1 MGIASKRGRTLKL
14 EQFASLYIGSGWT
27 NNHLTLVVIFNKI
40 FSISNCSGQDIIKY
54 PACSNTWPLYATKTI
69 MLFKGTD
76 GGDFSEAH
84 SDTVVF

>member
-1 MGIASKRGRTLKL
+1 MFS
-14 EQFASLYIGSGWT
+14 IGSGYGRT
-27 NNHLTLVVIFNKI
+27 EYYF
-40 FSISNCSGQDIIKY
+40 
-54 PACSNTWPLYATKTI
+54 PAFVNTCPLYATKTI